1 MSPADAGPVIPEPA
15 TKPAGTRIDGNNQ
28 LALVSLLLGTFCGTL
43 NNNIV
48 NVPLKSIMTDL
59 SVPLSLGALIVI
71 GFNSTFAVLM
81 PLTGWL
87 GDRLGQRR
95 VFLGA
100 VITLALG
107 AVGASLAGSLST
119 LLLFRMIQGA
129 ATAAILPTVMSL
141 ISQIFHG
148 SGRARAMGLWAAAN
162 GLGQAVGPPVGG
174 LLAHWSGWR
183 AIFLPAVPLL
193 LLAWAGALRWVPA
206 TRPTRAPLDRRGA
219 LLLTVGSALLITAAS
234 AVPHTGVRSPW
245 VMFAALAG
253 CLALIGFWV
262 GIRQSARPFI
272 QPEALTERSFVA
284 AGTVAF
290 AQMFVLGSV
299 LLAVPLYLVTARGLS
314 TFSAGLLVFSLPA
327 AMTALAPVAG
337 VASERY
343 GTTPCLRAGILTV
356 AIGAGALAVF
366 LASTASTPWLVFDL
380 VVLGSGVAFVQTP
393 AATATSRAKAGR
405 VGPGLGLFNLLRFAG
420 SALGAAW
427 ISIAL
432 TAQLTFGWALVGST
446 MVAVLGLA
454 AALVTSRP
462 GKSAPAPVSSRSG

>member
-1 MSPADAGPVIPEPA
+1 MSSGARPVIAELA
-15 TKPAGTRIDGNNQ
+15 TKPTGTSIHGRDR
-28 LALVSLLLGTFCGTL
+28 LALMSLLLGTFCGTL

-48 NVPLKSIMTDL
+48 NVPLTSIMTDL
-59 SVPLSLGALIVI
+59 SVPLSLGALVVI

-95 VFLGA
+95 VLLGA
-100 VITLALG
+100 VITLALS
-107 AVGASLAGSLST
+107 ALGASVAGNLSI
-119 LLLFRMIQGA
+119 LLLFRLIQGA

-141 ISQIFHG
+141 ISQIFHD

-174 LLAHWSGWR
+174 LLAHWSSWR
-183 AIFLPAVPLL
+183 IIFLPAVPLL
-193 LLAWAGALRWVPA
+193 LLSWAGVLRWVPA
-206 TRPTRAPLDRRGA
+206 TRATRVPLDRIGA
-219 LLLTVGSALLITAAS
+219 LLLTAGSALLITAAS
-234 AVPHTGVRSPW
+234 AVPHTGMRSPL
-245 VMFAALAG
+245 VIVAALG
-253 CLALIGFWV
+253 GGFALIGFWV
-262 GIRQSARPFI
+262 GIRRSNRPFI

-314 TFSAGLLVFSLPA
+314 TYSAGLLVFSLPA
-327 AMTALAPVAG
+327 AMTAFAPLAG

-356 AIGAGALAVF
+356 AIGAGGLGVC
-366 LASTASTPWLVFDL
+366 LASAAGLPWLVIDL

-393 AATATSRAKAGR
+393 AATATTRSKVGQ

-427 ISIAL
+427 IAIAL
-432 TAQLTFGWALVGST
+432 TAQWSFGWAIFGSAT
-446 MVAVLGLA
+446 VAVLGLSAAIVLSEPANSPVRPA
-454 AALVTSRP
+454 AA
-462 GKSAPAPVSSRSG
+462 AQAD